1 MLAIVM
7 SIAVSRRI
15 AFEICFGY
23 KKKTLGFYGYE
34 SSVEAFIVLLCS
46 KGVEKWLGEMR

>member
-7 SIAVSRRI
+7 STAVSRRI
-15 AFEICFGY
+15 AFEIY
-23 KKKTLGFYGYE
+23 LDTKKTLGLYGHE